1 MHPVF
6 SLVLDTLGIIIF
18 FKPVEE
24 FFYLSNSQEFLVI
37 LGNMK
42 RYILLVTVKSRT
54 LVLIYLQYLVEKHV
68 LVQCFYSFV
77 IIIFKVSL

>member
-37 LGNMK
+37 FR
-42 RYILLVTVKSRT
+42 RYEEIHFTGYCLK
-54 LVLIYLQYLVEKHV
+54 VEHW
-68 LVQCFYSFV
+68 Y
-77 IIIFKVSL
+77 

>member
-24 FFYLSNSQEFLVI
+24 FYYLSNSQEFLVI

-42 RYILLVTVKSRT
+42 RYILLVTA
-54 LVLIYLQYLVEKHV
+54 
-68 LVQCFYSFV
+68 
-77 IIIFKVSL
+77 